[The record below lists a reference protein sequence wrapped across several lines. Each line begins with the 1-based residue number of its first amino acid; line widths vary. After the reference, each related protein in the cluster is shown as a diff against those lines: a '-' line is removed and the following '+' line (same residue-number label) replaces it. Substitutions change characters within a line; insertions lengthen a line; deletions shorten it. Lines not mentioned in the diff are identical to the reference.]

1 MLQIPLTIF
10 TILNMAWMDIAMDW
24 SVVAD
29 LRGFQALE
37 VGPPIPHEVEG
48 LAEGVAL
55 FNPGRLYVLC
65 WGWKYLNTDLS
76 RFICSPPSKST
87 LIMFLDALMTLD
99 LRDGQAYLGLPS
111 TLEQLVLMD

>member
-1 MLQIPLTIF
+1 MRQVPVTTF
-10 TILNMAWMDIAMDW
+10 TILNMPWMDIAMDW

-37 VGPPIPHEVEG
+37 VGPSIPHEVEG
-48 LAEGVAL
+48 LAKGVASFDL
-55 FNPGRLYVLC
+55 GRLHVLC
-65 WGWKYLNTDLS
+65 WGWKYLNTNPS
-76 RFICSPPSKST
+76 RFIGSPPSKST

-99 LRDGQAYLGLPS
+99 LRDGQAYVGLPS